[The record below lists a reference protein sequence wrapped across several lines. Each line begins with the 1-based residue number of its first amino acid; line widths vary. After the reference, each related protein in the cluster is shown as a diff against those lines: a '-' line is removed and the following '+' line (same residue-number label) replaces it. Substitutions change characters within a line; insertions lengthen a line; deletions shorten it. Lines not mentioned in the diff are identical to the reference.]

1 MLSEEVIPMSDEI
14 IVKRNVKDSVFTHL
28 FQDKQYI
35 LQLFHAL
42 HPEVEGV
49 TTDMIEIVTLENVL
63 VDDIYNDL
71 GFMLGEHLVVLV
83 EAQATWTENIIIRAM
98 MYMAQTYHDYIDK
111 KDLNIYGSRKIAIP
125 RPELYVIY
133 TGEKKIDQKVIS
145 LSEEFFSGQQ
155 TDLDVKVHV
164 LTDGKEGD
172 IINQYVTFTKVL
184 DNQIKQ
190 HGRTRQAITETIRL
204 CKDKDVLKQYLS
216 SHEQEVRNIMIS
228 LFDNDQIVRAY
239 TKEKVEEG
247 RAEGKKETAIETAK
261 RMLLKAMPTDLIAEL
276 SGLSLAEV
284 NALKAQMVH

>member
-1 MLSEEVIPMSDEI
+1 
-14 IVKRNVKDSVFTHL
+14 
-28 FQDKQYI
+28 
-35 LQLFHAL
+35 
-42 HPEVEGV
+42 
-49 TTDMIEIVTLENVL
+49 
-63 VDDIYNDL
+63 
-71 GFMLGEHLVVLV
+71 
-83 EAQATWTENIIIRAM
+83 M

-133 TGEKKIDQKVIS
+133 TGEKKIEQKVIS
-145 LSEEFFSGQQ
+145 LSEEFFGGQQ

-184 DNQIKQ
+184 DDQIKQ

-204 CKDKDVLKQYLS
+204 CKDRDVLKQYLS
-216 SHEQEVRNIMIS
+216 SHEQEVRKIMIS

-247 RAEGKKETAIETAK
+247 RAEGRAEGWQEKTIKTVKKMI
-261 RMLLKAMPTDLIAEL
+261 LKGYTDEQISEINEL
-276 SGLSLAEV
+276 PLAEV
-284 NALKAQMVH
+284 AAIRVSMAH